1 MRSIDNPSKT
11 ARASASCAPLQ
22 MLIQTC
28 SDSMSASTIARKA
41 GRTRSNESGKLIPSR
56 RGQES
61 QVAACGSHS
70 AGMRY
75 RSAAGVFRSA
85 SIERQRSTAC
95 PERKLGQAPIPFKV
109 QQFARVSA
117 QLTSAGRKTRC
128 ARFVNRTDDC
138 ANDDHFNETAD
149 AAVNDQLSRKRLDRV
164 NAHTHADRCDLQ
176 ENTKADSSDYA
187 AAGETARINRHECED
202 YQRLADDDPVKQAH
216 HFTLRPPES
225 WRLRVDVF
233 QQHAVKQP
241 SPEKDKNV
249 YCQERYDEPLHE
261 FWNLGRRR

>member
-1 MRSIDNPSKT
+1 MRSIDNRSKT

-22 MLIQTC
+22 TLMQTR
-28 SDSMSASTIARKA
+28 SDLMSASTIARKA

-117 QLTSAGRKTRC
+117 QLTSAERKTRC
-128 ARFVNRTDDC
+128 ARFVNRTNNRP
-138 ANDDHFNETAD
+138 NDDHFDETAD

-164 NAHTHADRCDLQ
+164 NAHTHADLRDLH
-176 ENTKADSSDYA
+176 ENTKPDAAPYA
-187 AAGETARINRHECED
+187 AAAENARIDRHEGEHHD
-202 YQRLADDDPVKQAH
+202 RPGDHSPRQPAH
-216 HFTLRPPES
+216 HVPS
-225 WRLRVDVF
+225 
-233 QQHAVKQP
+233 QP
-241 SPEKDKNV
+241 
-249 YCQERYDEPLHE
+249 
-261 FWNLGRRR
+261 